1 MLSMRGTVAKI
12 PEEKG
17 FSLIELVVVIVILGI
32 LSLVA
37 IRNISTTTENAKFQA
52 TIQEMAQIENAMVGN
67 ESLIANGVRVDLGYV
82 GDMGAFPA
90 ALTDLVQ
97 NMGGNWK
104 GPYIT
109 INFQQDP
116 NDYLNDAWGTLY
128 QWTAATLT
136 LLSPGNGNPIT
147 KVIGG
152 TGAAQTDFLNNAVG
166 GTISNRSS
174 FTPTDAE
181 LANMTITLTLQ
192 STGTRTATKQS
203 GGSYSITNVP
213 IGNHLI
219 TAFYSTTSLTVKRSV
234 CVVPKSNNLVDIVF
248 SSNVF

>member
-1 MLSMRGTVAKI
+1 MLIMRGTVTKI

-52 TIQEMAQIENAMVGN
+52 TIAEMEQLEHAMIGN
-67 ESLIANGVRVDLGYV
+67 ESLFANGVRIDFGYV

-90 ALTDLVQ
+90 ALTNLVQ

-109 INFQQDP
+109 INFQEDP
-116 NDYLNDAWGTLY
+116 NDYLNDAWGALY
-128 QWTAATLT
+128 QWTAASLT
-136 LLSPGNGNPIT
+136 IVSPGNGNPIT
-147 KVIGG
+147 KVAGG
-152 TGAAQTDFLNNAVG
+152 TGAVQTDFLNNAVA
-166 GTISNRSS
+166 GTISSRSG

-203 GGSYSITNVP
+203 GGSYSIANVP
-213 IGNHLI
+213 IGNHVI
-219 TAFYSTTSLTVKRSV
+219 TAVYSTIPETVKRSV

-248 SSNVF
+248 SSF